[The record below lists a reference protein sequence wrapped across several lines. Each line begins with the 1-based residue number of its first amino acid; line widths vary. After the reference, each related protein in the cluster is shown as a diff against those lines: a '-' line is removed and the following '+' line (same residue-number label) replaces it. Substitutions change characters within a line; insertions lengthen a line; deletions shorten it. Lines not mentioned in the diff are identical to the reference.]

1 MMSLALVLLLG
12 CPWVVSWSL
21 VRLKLFPS
29 ASLSVPALRFLS
41 AREVRGYLSPLEVR
55 RASLSREKSEICC
68 PLFALRVQGV
78 VW

>member
-1 MMSLALVLLLG
+1 MMSLALVLPLD
-12 CPWVVSWSL
+12 WIASWSL

-55 RASLSREKSEICC
+55 RASLSREKIEICC
-68 PLFALRVQGV
+68 PFLALRVQGV

>member
-1 MMSLALVLLLG
+1 MMSLALVLPLD
-12 CPWVVSWSL
+12 WIASWSL

-41 AREVRGYLSPLEVR
+41 AREMRGYLSPLEVR

-68 PLFALRVQGV
+68 PFLALRVQGV